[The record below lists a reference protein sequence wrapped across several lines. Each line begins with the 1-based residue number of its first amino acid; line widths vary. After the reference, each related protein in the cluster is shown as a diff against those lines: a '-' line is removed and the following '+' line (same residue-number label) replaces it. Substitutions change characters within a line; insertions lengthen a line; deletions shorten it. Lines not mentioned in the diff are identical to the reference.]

1 MLIGR
6 AQECITEHVVPL
18 YGASDARFHSAG
30 REDVDV
36 RMLGSGRPFTL
47 ELVAP
52 KRPCHDASALS
63 AALARINEGGLVEI
77 SGLRECDL
85 AVTSELMKQGEEAHR
100 KEYRCV
106 VALSRALTKSDVASL
121 NATIDLVCQQ
131 LTPMRVLHRV
141 ACFR

>member
-52 KRPCHDASALS
+52 KRYARKGSNPGLALL
-63 AALARINEGGLVEI
+63 ALL
-77 SGLRECDL
+77 
-85 AVTSELMKQGEEAHR
+85 
-100 KEYRCV
+100 
-106 VALSRALTKSDVASL
+106 
-121 NATIDLVCQQ
+121 
-131 LTPMRVLHRV
+131 
-141 ACFR
+141 